1 MLMIRLYCSGLTIAT
16 ARIRDAKARFTSVA
30 EGIHANKT
38 GRSEFYCSFYN
49 YCNRSLI

>member
-30 EGIHANKT
+30 EGIHANRT
-38 GRSEFYCSFYN
+38 GGGK
-49 YCNRSLI
+49 LIAHFAVTVITH